1 MQFQSAEH
9 EQSYRNA
16 CRALAHA
23 RREAYYQAAAMTTAQ
38 LRTCEPDYRRATG
51 AGFDLG
57 GEALVQLRMV
67 RTVMAHRTRSPARSW
82 QQSVNA
88 RTRKAR

>member
-1 MQFQSAEH
+1 MIVFQSPGH

-23 RREAYYQAAAMTTAQ
+23 RREAYQAAAAMTTAN
-38 LRTCEPDYRRATG
+38 LYASVRRYRAEVPG
-51 AGFDLG
+51 PVA
-57 GEALVQLRMV
+57 GEALAQLRMV
-67 RTVMAHRTRSPARSW
+67 STMFEHRRRSLATRSHIR
-82 QQSVNA
+82 